1 MNENDLSNLILRK
14 ILAVNTVNRAP
25 GVYVNRNRSIYAI
38 GIKIEGK
45 TTYDDGYST
54 VVADANHLVLYR
66 PGAKYSYALEKGK
79 CVMIEFEGEE
89 ETNPMRLSGFALG
102 EAAAQDVI
110 KTALSMADLW
120 DMKKPNYTLKCKSL
134 FYRILYKAASTTE
147 SQYVSKKTRDVLLPA
162 LEYMHKNYSDVSI
175 SNDSLAA
182 LCGVSTVYFRKLFTA
197 AYGIPPMRYLK
208 NVRINKAKELL
219 IGDADSISAI
229 SENTGFGSVYAFSK
243 AFKAETGVSP
253 SGYVK

>member
-1 MNENDLSNLILRK
+1 
-14 ILAVNTVNRAP
+14 
-25 GVYVNRNRSIYAI
+25 
-38 GIKIEGK
+38 
-45 TTYDDGYST
+45 
-54 VVADANHLVLYR
+54 
-66 PGAKYSYALEKGK
+66 
-79 CVMIEFEGEE
+79 
-89 ETNPMRLSGFALG
+89 
-102 EAAAQDVI
+102 
-110 KTALSMADLW
+110 
-120 DMKKPNYTLKCKSL
+120 
-134 FYRILYKAASTTE
+134 
-147 SQYVSKKTRDVLLPA
+147 
-162 LEYMHKNYSDVSI
+162 MHKNYSDVSI